1 MSTKNLLS
9 DAPSIYYNGNLFFDL
24 YKTNAALTLQ
34 TGTAGSSQTS
44 CYINLVGTI
53 QNGWSPELEVSKW
66 YWDNFWG
73 LSDLAWPANLMV
85 SSWAITVD
93 LTWET
98 VLTTPVAVYGTIT
111 AGVPAAVA
119 QNSVTGRAIGSIGD
133 HIGVLI
139 NVAG

>member
-1 MSTKNLLS
+1 MAFST
-9 DAPSIYYNGNLFFDL
+9 DFFKIHD
-24 YKTNAALTLQ
+24 
-34 TGTAGSSQTS
+34 
-44 CYINLVGTI
+44 
-53 QNGWSPELEVSKW
+53 
-66 YWDNFWG
+66 FWG

>member
-1 MSTKNLLS
+1 
-9 DAPSIYYNGNLFFDL
+9 
-24 YKTNAALTLQ
+24 
-34 TGTAGSSQTS
+34 
-44 CYINLVGTI
+44 
-53 QNGWSPELEVSKW
+53 
-66 YWDNFWG
+66 
-73 LSDLAWPANLMV
+73 MV

-93 LTWET
+93 LTWES

-139 NVAG
+139 NVAGQTYQPSAIRVGKVITTQQVFSSGSVT